1 MAANIAE
8 TFELLF
14 DKNNNNVHTK
24 PYKIYKKK
32 VKKRI
37 VFILIWIG

>member
-1 MAANIAE
+1 MPVTIAE

-14 DKNNNNVHTK
+14 DKNNNTHIK
-24 PYKIYKKK
+24 HYRSCKKK

-37 VFILIWIG
+37 AFMLTWIG

>member
-1 MAANIAE
+1 MLGHIEE

-14 DKNNNNVHTK
+14 DKIIMLLTK
-24 PYKIYKKK
+24 HYKNCKKK

-37 VFILIWIG
+37 VFILL